1 MRQPRQVVVTG
12 ATGQQ
17 GGAVT
22 RALRARG
29 IPVRALVR
37 TPESPAAER
46 LRRSGVELVVG
57 RLEEPAA
64 LDRALAGADAL
75 FALTTPFEG
84 VATEAEKGIALVD
97 AARRAGISHLVY
109 TSACHADQSTGIP
122 SFESKHR
129 IEQHLRASG
138 VPFTIVAPVYFMENL
153 LTDFGLSR
161 LRQGQYVRWMPL
173 DKGLQQISV
182 EDIGRFCAWGFEHRD
197 AVLGQRIDIAGDELD
212 GPQAAAILSRATR
225 HEVRAQAL
233 PLEGFPADG
242 DLGRN
247 IKALLAWL
255 AHTGFQVDIPRL
267 RREYPEPGWR
277 TFSQW
282 AAEQDLAAR
291 TA

>member
-22 RALRARG
+22 RALLARG
-29 IPVRALVR
+29 IRVRALVR
-37 TPESPAAER
+37 APETPAAER

-57 RLEEPAA
+57 RLEEPAS
-64 LDRALAGADAL
+64 LDRALVGADAL

-84 VATEAEKGIALVD
+84 VAAEAEKGIALVD

-109 TSACHADQSTGIP
+109 TSACHADRSTGIP

-129 IEQHLRASG
+129 VEQHLRASG

-161 LRQGQYVRWMPL
+161 LRQGQYVRWMPPGQ
-173 DKGLQQISV
+173 GLQQIAV
-182 EDIGRFCAWGFEHRD
+182 EDIGRFCAWVFEHRD

-212 GPQAAAILSRATR
+212 GPQAAAILSRATGR
-225 HEVRAQAL
+225 EVRAQAL

-247 IKALLAWL
+247 VKALLAWL
-255 AHTGFQVDIPRL
+255 AHTGFQVDIPGL

>member
-1 MRQPRQVVVTG
+1 MGQPRQVVVTG

-22 RALRARG
+22 RELLARG

-37 TPESPAAER
+37 APESPAAER

-57 RLEEPAA
+57 RLEDPAS
-64 LDRALAGADAL
+64 LERAFAGADAL
-75 FALTTPFEG
+75 FAVTTPFEG
-84 VATEAEKGIALVD
+84 VAAEAGKGIALVD

-122 SFESKHR
+122 SFESKFR
-129 IEQHLRASG
+129 VEQHLRASG

-173 DKGLQQISV
+173 GKGLQQIAV
-182 EDIGRFCAWGFEHRD
+182 EDIGRFCAWLFEHRD

-212 GPQAAAILSRATR
+212 GPQAAAVLSRVMGR
-225 HEVRAQAL
+225 EVEARAL
-233 PLEGFPADG
+233 PLDSFPADG
-242 DLGRN
+242 ELGRN
-247 IKALLAWL
+247 VKALLAWL
-255 AHTGFQVDIPRL
+255 ANTGFHVDIPRL
-267 RREYPEPGWR
+267 RREYPEIGWR
-277 TFSQW
+277 TLAEW
-282 AAEQDLAAR
+282 AAARDLGAP